1 MLTAGAPPTAHTLSS
16 KDFTLESLG
25 GSCPGPSRGQ
35 LNHAGVEGGAVR
47 RPQRLGLLQGA
58 ATAENREAAL
68 QSPSLTSSVTTA
80 HSSCPQCSQSSCIG
94 TTWEHVEIQGL
105 VFYSRAPESDTLGAG
120 HFPAQNH
127 QGPGN
132 A

>member
-1 MLTAGAPPTAHTLSS
+1 MQ
-16 KDFTLESLG
+16 G
-25 GSCPGPSRGQ
+25 G
-35 LNHAGVEGGAVR
+35 GVVR
-47 RPQRLGLLQGA
+47 RLQRLGLLQGA

-68 QSPSLTSSVTTA
+68 QSPPL
-80 HSSCPQCSQSSCIG
+80 SSCPQCSQSSCIG